1 VGFAHPIFSFISI
14 LKNTTETMKNILII
28 LTCLLALTSCST
40 KTIDKI
46 KNKTWEG
53 QIYRADDNKKL
64 SDIRLKF
71 SSDSLYIFANAIF
84 GADNDTLI
92 LVKHEEKDSTFVFRN
107 TEGETFK
114 FFYQYKK
121 EEKTENFYLT
131 GNDYYV
137 VLGQSELDLS
147 DPTALNFYEN
157 ISVPRKAF
165 MYLDGAYEGEIEFEN
180 QMVNLFSMF
189 SLGPIKIKFVFL
201 DGFRVKSFGS
211 SFWGSDS
218 EIQNYVVKGDRLY
231 ILSNSKKKKKSDG
244 GKFETEGFKVVDNGY
259 KLVLQTDEAN
269 IILRKSY

>member
-1 VGFAHPIFSFISI
+1 MHNNLFIKKSFI
-14 LKNTTETMKNILII
+14 LIA
-28 LTCLLALTSCST
+28 TVVALSSCST
-40 KTIDKI
+40 KPSERI

-53 QIYRADDNKKL
+53 QIYRSEDNKQL
-64 SDIRLKF
+64 SDVRLKF
-71 SSDSLYIFANAIF
+71 SNDSLYIFANAIF
-84 GADNDTLI
+84 GADNDTLT

-107 TEGETFK
+107 IEGETFK

-137 VLGQSELDLS
+137 VLGNSELDLS

-180 QMVNLFSMF
+180 QMMNLFSMF

-201 DGFRVKSFGS
+201 DGFKVKSFGS
-211 SFWGSDS
+211 SFWGSES
-218 EIQNYVVKGDRLY
+218 EIHNYVVKGDKLY

-259 KLVLQTDEAN
+259 KLVLQTDDAN
-269 IILRKSY
+269 VILRKSY